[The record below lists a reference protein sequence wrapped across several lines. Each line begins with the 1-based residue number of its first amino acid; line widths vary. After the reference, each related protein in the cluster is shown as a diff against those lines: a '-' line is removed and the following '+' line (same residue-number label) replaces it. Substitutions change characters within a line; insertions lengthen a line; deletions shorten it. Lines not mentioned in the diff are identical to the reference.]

1 MPKAGK
7 VIVISYWGFVIT
19 MLAITLAIRWFKT
32 HPL

>member
-7 VIVISYWGFVIT
+7 VIVISYWAFVIT
-19 MLAITLAIRWFKT
+19 MLAIVVAIRWFRA